1 MKILQLCKKFPFPL
15 KDGESIATTYLAKAL
30 HELGNEVTLLAMNT
44 SKHRTDLATLPE
56 TFNHYKQVVA
66 IDVDNH
72 MRPLEAL
79 QNLLFSNESYHVNR
93 FINTRYAQALQ
104 QLLLDETFDIVHM
117 ETLFL
122 SPYIP
127 LIRQYSNAKIVM
139 RSHNVEHRIWERV
152 AVNSHFL
159 KRWYLNKITPRLK
172 SFEIQ
177 HLNDYDLFSAIT
189 KGDLHDFKQLG
200 LKIPAT
206 ITPIGLDCSEYTPD
220 YSAFQQPLSLS
231 FIGSLD
237 WMPNVE
243 GLMWFLEEI
252 WQPLLLPEMPQL
264 TFHIA
269 GRNTPEKIR
278 NLKIQ
283 GVTVHGEVP
292 SARCFLNQY
301 PVTIAP
307 LLSGGGMRAKIL
319 EGMALGRVVVS
330 TAVGMEGIDAEHQ
343 REALIANT
351 PTEWLEAIRW
361 CQQHQHQL
369 QFMGEQAAVLCQETY
384 DNLKAGRRLLKAYQM
399 VLDPV
404 AVGS

>member
-30 HELGNEVTLLAMNT
+30 HELGCEVTLLAMNT
-44 SKHRTDLATLPE
+44 SKHRTDLANLPP
-56 TFNHYKQVVA
+56 TFNHYQHIHAV
-66 IDVDNH
+66 DVDNH

-79 QNLLFSNESYHVNR
+79 HNLLLSNESYHVNR
-93 FINTRYAQALQ
+93 FVNADYAAALEK
-104 QLLLDETFDIVHM
+104 LLTTEQFDVVHL

-122 SPYIP
+122 SPYVS
-127 LIRQYSNAKIVM
+127 LIRRHSNAKIVM

-152 AVNSHFL
+152 AVNSPFL

-172 SFEIQ
+172 EFEIQ

-189 KGDLHDFKQLG
+189 QGDLNDFKALG

-206 ITPIGLDCSEYTPD
+206 VTPIGLDCTDYEPD
-220 YSAFQQPLSLS
+220 YTCFRQPLSLS

-237 WMPNVE
+237 WMPNIE
-243 GLMWFLEEI
+243 GLEWFLAEI
-252 WQPLLLPEMPQL
+252 WQPLLHPEMPDL

-269 GRNTPEKIR
+269 GRNTPEKIL
-278 NLKIQ
+278 NLKIP
-283 GVTVHGEVP
+283 GVVVHGEVP

-319 EGMALGRVVVS
+319 EGMALGRVVIS
-330 TAVGMEGIDAEHQ
+330 TAVGMEGIEAESGRDA
-343 REALIANT
+343 LLANT
-351 PTEWLEAIRW
+351 PEEWLQAVRW
-361 CQQHQHQL
+361 CYTHQNQL
-369 QFMGEQAAVLCQETY
+369 QFMGEQAAALCNDTY
-384 DNLKAGRRLLKAYQM
+384 DNLKTGRRLLKAYQQM
-399 VLDPV
+399 MEPV
-404 AVGS
+404 SV